1 MTPNLFL
8 ATQTLF
14 SPHKWFVRKN
24 FEKSSRKTEHWKA
37 PISGIYEYIPGR
49 GWYLVATDFPEEKLA
64 RPIHVKYSKV
74 LKRHMLQPDY
84 DSRKRYGKITGN
96 NGGIKT
102 VGFFRLDD
110 GVAWVQCWD
119 EVGDFIPGPY
129 KMWCVDEE
137 TGRFRHMLKGDD
149 PHYSSRRNSRNA
161 DPSPSRRSQES
172 RSTQYRGE
180 GGSADEQPVSTP
192 SKCSNS
198 MDDLP
203 TLQSSLVNA
212 RSSSP
217 TSLPM
222 SQATTLLSATTVEQV
237 SILGSRSDSSPPGGS
252 NNPAPSPVDQQTPT
266 ESE

>member
-1 MTPNLFL
+1 
-8 ATQTLF
+8 
-14 SPHKWFVRKN
+14 
-24 FEKSSRKTEHWKA
+24 
-37 PISGIYEYIPGR
+37 
-49 GWYLVATDFPEEKLA
+49 
-64 RPIHVKYSKV
+64 
-74 LKRHMLQPDY
+74 MLQPDY
-84 DSRKRYGKITGN
+84 DSRKRYGKITGD
-96 NGGIKT
+96 NGRIKT

-119 EVGDFIPGPY
+119 EVGDFIPGSY

-149 PHYSSRRNSRNA
+149 PHYSSRKNGRNA

-237 SILGSRSDSSPPGGS
+237 SISGSRSDNSPPDGS
-252 NNPAPSPVDQQTPT
+252 NNPAPSPVDQ
-266 ESE
+266 